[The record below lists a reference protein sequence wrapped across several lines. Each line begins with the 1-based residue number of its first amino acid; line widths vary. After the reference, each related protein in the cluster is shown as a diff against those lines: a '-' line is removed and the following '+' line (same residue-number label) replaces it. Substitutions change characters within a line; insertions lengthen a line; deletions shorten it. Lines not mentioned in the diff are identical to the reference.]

1 MAEEVEVEDA
11 PNALPLMALILAM
24 SFHEKGRAALKK
36 KRYDFALVLL
46 LNASD
51 EYGKL
56 GDSDNILSRADNYA
70 LLNLDIAWCYLKL
83 GDLSQLPDAEQR
95 LIECKM
101 KLQRSYGTD
110 MQRVVAIKGSAD
122 KERALYLRLQL
133 LQGIV
138 AFHQGT
144 IHKGRPQNFRNFFT
158 LPRLHFVMK

>member
-1 MAEEVEVEDA
+1 M
-11 PNALPLMALILAM
+11 
-24 SFHEKGRAALKK
+24 
-36 KRYDFALVLL
+36 L

-51 EYGKL
+51 EYSKL
-56 GDSDNILSRADNYA
+56 GESDILSRADNYA

-95 LIECKM
+95 LNECEV

-122 KERALYLRLQL
+122 KERALYLRLHL

-138 AFHQGT
+138 TFHQGT
-144 IHKGRPQNFRNFFT
+144 IHKGRPHRGGVGPKPDIT
-158 LPRLHFVMK
+158 REVA

>member
-1 MAEEVEVEDA
+1 MMLDDTRNDAEILANGSLADIQDQTGRTIDF
-11 PNALPLMALILAM
+11 PLSERKALILAM

-51 EYGKL
+51 EYSKL

-122 KERALYLRLQL
+122 NERALYLRLHL
-133 LQGIV
+133 LQV
-138 AFHQGT
+138 
-144 IHKGRPQNFRNFFT
+144 
-158 LPRLHFVMK
+158 LRLL